1 MADTKP
7 NLERLRKARE
17 RYVESHLSRLDDS
30 VERDV
35 FIRSR
40 GRRPF
45 GAVYLRGGRSESAND
60 VIRNERNADQSELLA
75 AIDEVLASGGAGRH
89 DR

>member
-1 MADTKP
+1 M

-30 VERDV
+30 VETDV

-45 GAVYLRGGRSESAND
+45 GAVYLRGGMSRSESAND
-60 VIRNERNADQSELLA
+60 VIRDERNADQSELLA